1 MKRQELKKLI
11 EKIYPEAVPELQI
24 SHSLKSDYGDF
35 STNIAMIIAKK
46 TGKNPIQIA
55 ERIKKEIENLFE
67 KIEIAG
73 PGFINFF
80 LFKEDIQKELKN
92 ILKKDFGSFKI
103 GNGKKVQIEFISAN
117 PTGPLT
123 VGNARGGP
131 LGDVLGSVFKR
142 AGFKVEKAY
151 YVNDCGM
158 QIETLGHSVL
168 KDEQAK
174 YKGEYVDE
182 LNKRIKEKDPYKAGK
197 QASLI
202 ILNEMIKKTVGKM
215 KIKYDE
221 WFFESNL
228 HKKKKIEKILRY
240 LDEKGL
246 VYEKEGAKWFKSSEY
261 GDKRDRVVVKA
272 NKDYTYLAGD
282 IAYHRYKFEKKK
294 FDKVINVWGSDHQE
308 DIPGIKAA
316 VQALGHKGKLE
327 FILLQFVTLFEK
339 GKEFKMSKR
348 QGKYVTMAEL
358 LNSVG
363 SDVTR
368 FFFLQK
374 GANTHLNFDLSLA
387 KEQSEKNPVYYIQYA
402 FVRINSILKKAKN
415 QKSSIKNLDLL
426 SHPSELKLIKQL
438 TVFSDIIEDTVE
450 DYQVQRIPQYAIDLS
465 SCFHQFYQDCRV
477 LSEDKT
483 LNQARL
489 SLVLATKLVL
499 KKALDIMGISAPE
512 KM

>member
-1 MKRQELKKLI
+1 MMKRQELKKLI
-11 EKIYPEAVPELQI
+11 EKIYPGAVFELYR
-24 SHSLKSDYGDF
+24 SFKSDYGDF
-35 STNIAMIIAKK
+35 STNIAMVMAKK
-46 TGKNPIQIA
+46 TGQNSIQIA
-55 ERIKKEIENLFE
+55 KTIEKEMKDLFERIEVI
-67 KIEIAG
+67 G

-80 LFKEDIQKELKN
+80 LFKEDIQEELRS
-92 ILKKDFGSFKI
+92 ILKKDFGDLKI
-103 GNGKKVQIEFISAN
+103 GKDKKVQIEFISAN

-131 LGDVLGSVFKR
+131 FGDVLGNVFKR

-174 YKGEYVDE
+174 YKGKYIEE
-182 LNKRIKEKDPYKAGK
+182 LNKRIKEKDPYKAGE

-202 ILNEMIKKTVGKM
+202 ILNEMIKKTVERM

-221 WFFESNL
+221 WFLESNL
-228 HKKKKIEKILRY
+228 HKEKKIEKVLGIL
-240 LDEKGL
+240 DKKGL
-246 VYEKEGAKWFKSSEY
+246 IYEKEGAKWFKSSEY

-272 NKDYTYLAGD
+272 NNHYTYLAGD

-294 FDKVINVWGSDHQE
+294 FDRVINIWGADHQE
-308 DIPGIKAA
+308 DAPGVKAA

-327 FILLQFVTLFEK
+327 FIFLQFVTLFEK
-339 GKEFKMSKR
+339 GKELKMSKR
-348 QGKYVTMAEL
+348 QGNYVTMEEL

-363 SDVTR
+363 SDITR

-402 FVRINSILKKAKN
+402 FVRINSIFKKAKN
-415 QKSSIKNLDLL
+415 QKPSAKNLDLL
-426 SHPSELKLIKQL
+426 NHPSELKLIKQL
-438 TVFSDIIEDTVE
+438 AMFSDIIEDTVE
-450 DYQVQRIPQYAIDLS
+450 DYQVQRIPQYATDLS
-465 SCFHQFYQDCRV
+465 SYFHRFYRDCRV
-477 LSEDKT
+477 LSEDKN

-499 KKALDIMGISAPE
+499 KKTLDMMGISAPD